1 MEMIRCDDVKH
12 QAELFRSMTS
22 LDLPEFEKLL
32 GYFRSAWID
41 HRKET
46 YQKPHSPVGRKPTL
60 ETIEDKLLFI
70 LFYFKTYPLQEI
82 LAFQFDMSQS
92 QACYWIHV
100 LDKVLRKALAS
111 MSHLPERDANV
122 LAITLSENGYFV
134 IDGTERRIQRPKE
147 NEEQQQY
154 YSGKKKTHTVKN
166 NVIVNMDTR
175 RVEHLSSTCEGKKHD
190 KKICDEEQ
198 PTLPQG
204 SILYKDTGYQGYEP
218 AGIVTVQPKKKPRG
232 KELTDEEKEANRLI
246 SSVRV
251 VVEHVISGIKRCR
264 IVKDIF
270 RNTKDKFADLAME
283 IACGLHNLRNQCRS
297 LVAPSTT

>member
-1 MEMIRCDDVKH
+1 MEMIRYDVVKH

-22 LDLPEFEKLL
+22 LDTPEFEKMLD
-32 GYFRSAWID
+32 YFRSAWMAY
-41 HRKET
+41 RKEA
-46 YQKPHSPVGRKPTL
+46 YKEPHSPVGRKPIL

-70 LFYFKTYPLQEI
+70 LFYFKTYPLQEV

-111 MSHLPERDANV
+111 MGHLPERDPSI
-122 LAITLSENGYFV
+122 LASTLSENGRFV
-134 IDGTERRIQRPKE
+134 IDGTERRIQRPKD
-147 NEEQQQY
+147 NEEQQKY
-154 YSGKKKTHTVKN
+154 YSGKKKTHSVKN

-175 RVEHLSSTCEGKKHD
+175 MVEHLSGTCEGKKHD
-190 KKICDEEQ
+190 KKICDEER

-204 SILYKDTGYQGYEP
+204 CTLYKDTGYQGYEP
-218 AGIVTVQPKKKPRG
+218 EGIETIQPKKKPRG

-283 IACGLHNLRNQCRS
+283 IACGLHNLRNHCRS
-297 LVAPSTT
+297 LVATSTT